1 MESMIQQLVA
11 DAVRAEI
18 KKEVQ
23 EQVTQALG
31 RRLKDED
38 FSDELAMLIGEFAEE
53 KTQITTKPEPK
64 FKSVYD
70 FVDNFIRPMY
80 PTTKNSQERA
90 NWSRQW
96 YKHKEVGQ
104 RLEAL
109 WVIYER
115 MRQEDPEGF
124 LEKFLRDHAD
134 YHMRQIM
141 ADGGVFSYCSAAD
154 TPSIPL
160 PVEPEKTKGETKR

>member
-1 MESMIQQLVA
+1 MESMIKQLVVE
-11 DAVRAEI
+11 AVREAVKMQVRE
-18 KKEVQ
+18 EVAA
-23 EQVTQALG
+23 TFA
-31 RRLKDED
+31 RRMEDEE
-38 FSDELAMLIGEFAEE
+38 FADELEMLVGELAEE

-64 FKSVYD
+64 FKSVFD

-80 PTTKNSQERA
+80 PTTKNSQERT

-141 ADGGVFSYCSAAD
+141 ADGGVFSYCSATD

-160 PVEPEKTKGETKR
+160 PVEPDETKNEARK

>member
-1 MESMIQQLVA
+1 MESIIQQVTA
-11 DAVRAEI
+11 EAVREAVKDWVKEAVRAAF
-18 KKEVQ
+18 
-23 EQVTQALG
+23 EQ
-31 RRLKDED
+31 RMED
-38 FSDELAMLIGEFAEE
+38 GEFSDELEMLMGEFAEE
-53 KTQITTKPEPK
+53 KTQITTKPEPR
-64 FKSVYD
+64 FKSVFD

-160 PVEPEKTKGETKR
+160 PVEPEKTKGETKK

>member
-1 MESMIQQLVA
+1 MESMIKQLVFEA
-11 DAVRAEI
+11 LREAVKTQVHE
-18 KKEVQ
+18 EVAAQ
-23 EQVTQALG
+23 FARQLE
-31 RRLKDED
+31 DED
-38 FSDELAMLIGEFAEE
+38 FADELEMVVGELAESA
-53 KTQITTKPEPK
+53 TQITTKPEPK
-64 FKSVYD
+64 FKNVFD

-80 PTTKNSQERA
+80 PTTKNSQDRA
-90 NWSRQW
+90 NWSKQW

-141 ADGGVFSYCSAAD
+141 ADGGVFSYCSASD

-160 PVEPEKTKGETKR
+160 PVEPEVTKDGMKR